1 MIQHRKS
8 EDWVTRVEFLKVSD
22 KHDKRS
28 SDLEKRMDGLEI
40 KMDGLD
46 KKINNLALQVFN
58 IDSRLMRVEE
68 TMATKE
74 DINRIINLIDAF
86 TYKLETY
93 DRSAVIAEYLRKE
106 AAAKIQDHGKCLA

>member
-1 MIQHRKS
+1 
-8 EDWVTRVEFLKVSD
+8 
-22 KHDKRS
+22 
-28 SDLEKRMDGLEI
+28 MDGLEI